1 MPGRRV
7 VELSMAHER
16 PENRLYPAAHRE
28 APSGARGGARELD
41 LEHQRRLEVGF
52 VALRWFVVAFGVVEA
67 FASVRGDPSS
77 PAYVAP
83 VGFVLIALLAI
94 GNVSITFAVEAA
106 RTRRRMQ
113 LVGVAAFTLDIAV
126 LTALVW
132 TFMNS
137 PSDSAWVVIF
147 ILPLEGAIRYQV
159 KGALVPVVVTL
170 VSQCLRE
177 LSFHY
182 RFPSYRA
189 DFAAVAFRIGVELV
203 IAVVAGIMA
212 RSFREEM
219 LSAADR
225 ARAAEEAADLAE
237 TAMQRL
243 HELDEMKSDFVAIT
257 SHELRSPLAA
267 VRGFVDTLL
276 DHLDALDPEEVR
288 EFLVIID
295 QQSARLA
302 RLVEDLLVVSRIDA
316 GQVTLDPAEV
326 DLPAVLMDTVQG
338 LGEEAA
344 RVQMQ
349 LSYELPRSMWVDANR
364 LDQVLRN
371 LLHNAL
377 KFSLPGAPVVL
388 SAAVD
393 ATILVVSVADEG
405 VGVPPEERTRI
416 FERFHQAE
424 SANTRKA
431 EGAGLGLYITRRLV
445 EAMDGTIEVAS
456 ALGEGSTFTV
466 RLPVRSPTAP
476 ARRSGAARAG

>member
-1 MPGRRV
+1 
-7 VELSMAHER
+7 LTAHER

-28 APSGARGGARELD
+28 APSGAHGGARELD
-41 LEHQRRLEVGF
+41 LEHGRRLEVGF

-67 FASVRGDPSS
+67 LATVRGEPSS
-77 PAYVAP
+77 PAYAAP

-94 GNVSITFAVEAA
+94 GNICITFAIEAA
-106 RTRRRMQ
+106 QTRRRMR
-113 LVGVAAFTLDIAV
+113 LVGIAAFTLDIAV
-126 LTALVW
+126 LTSLVW

-137 PSDSAWVVIF
+137 PGDSAWVVIF

-170 VSQCLRE
+170 VSQVLRE
-177 LSFHY
+177 ISFEN
-182 RFPSYRA
+182 RFPGYRA

-212 RSFREEM
+212 RSFRNEM

-237 TAMQRL
+237 IAVQRL

-276 DHLDALDPEEVR
+276 DHLDDLEPGEVR

-316 GQVTLDPAEV
+316 GEVTLDPAEV
-326 DLPAVLMDTVQG
+326 DLSAVLMDTVQG
-338 LGEEAA
+338 LGEETA
-344 RVQMQ
+344 RVRMQ

-377 KFSLPGAPVVL
+377 KFSPPGAPVVL
-388 SAAVD
+388 SAALEG
-393 ATILVVSVADEG
+393 TILVMSVADEG
-405 VGVPPEERTRI
+405 IGIAPEERTRI

-445 EAMDGTIEVAS
+445 EAMEGTIEVAS
-456 ALGEGSTFTV
+456 TLGEGSTFTV
-466 RLPVRSPTAP
+466 RLPVRSPRAP
-476 ARRSGAARAG
+476 SQRSGAARAG

>member
-1 MPGRRV
+1 
-7 VELSMAHER
+7 
-16 PENRLYPAAHRE
+16 
-28 APSGARGGARELD
+28 
-41 LEHQRRLEVGF
+41 
-52 VALRWFVVAFGVVEA
+52 
-67 FASVRGDPSS
+67 
-77 PAYVAP
+77 
-83 VGFVLIALLAI
+83 
-94 GNVSITFAVEAA
+94 
-106 RTRRRMQ
+106 
-113 LVGVAAFTLDIAV
+113 
-126 LTALVW
+126 
-132 TFMNS
+132 
-137 PSDSAWVVIF
+137 VIF